1 MLVICK
7 IRITKESKY
16 VQCLANHPF
25 KTELE
30 ESLGD
35 VIQLMIWGGV

>member
-1 MLVICK
+1 MYSV
-7 IRITKESKY
+7 
-16 VQCLANHPF
+16 LANHPF
-25 KTELE
+25 ISELE